1 MKTYNLLPSSF
12 SNLFDEVL
20 GSEILD
26 RNIVY
31 HQPKA
36 NIIEN
41 ETAYSIELL
50 VPGYEKEDFSLSINE
65 NKLNVEGKATIE
77 DKKFKQNEFTIKNF
91 SRSFYLPDNI
101 NKEKIEATYEQGIL
115 TLIIPKKEEFTKKI
129 EIKIK

>member
-101 NKEKIEATYEQGIL
+101 NKEKIEATENL
-115 TLIIPKKEEFTKKI
+115 KKI
-129 EIKIK
+129 PEKKKKK